1 MPRHPDL
8 LIERLSQPAAAAMIT
23 ASGTAVAA
31 VAFDAL
37 ARREAIRP
45 IITM

>member
-8 LIERLSQPAAAAMIT
+8 LIERLSPPAT
-23 ASGTAVAA
+23 GYPLSDVAT
-31 VAFDAL
+31 AFDAL

-45 IITM
+45 ILTL